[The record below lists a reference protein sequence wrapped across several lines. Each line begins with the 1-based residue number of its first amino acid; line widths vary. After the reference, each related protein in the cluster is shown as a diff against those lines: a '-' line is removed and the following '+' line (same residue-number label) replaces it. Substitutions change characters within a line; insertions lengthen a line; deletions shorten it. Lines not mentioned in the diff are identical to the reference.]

1 MNVNKH
7 IIGATLATSVALA
20 FAATSVPSFASEHQ
34 AATGE
39 ATHVGAK
46 VKAAE
51 NECGKNKCNENK
63 CKKNECKKN
72 IKNKAADM

>member
-1 MNVNKH
+1 MSVNKN

-20 FAATSVPSFASEHQ
+20 FAATSTPSFAENYQ

-72 IKNKAADM
+72 SKAKEADM